1 MIPLRTRS
9 AHLAALTALL
19 VAATGISSAQRYT
32 FKDYTEGLGNLNVN
46 AIAQDRAGFL
56 WLSTENGL
64 FRYDGSTFSKY
75 GASEGL
81 PGTFARALLVDP
93 AGRLWVGTTEGLA
106 VSSRDGRFHPVK
118 NAGTPLHITYNSSLS
133 ASPSGTIYAVSEN
146 RLISFSSS
154 DGGRSWQARNVLSPA
169 QAAPFEK
176 TGLNSVLSLDENRVL
191 FGCGAAICEIN
202 AGSLRQWDVPGDRWA
217 SLLRAKNGQIWA
229 RGTKHVAMFSP
240 DRNRW
245 ELHDPPHRLTEDS
258 YLPLTEDPHGRILAG
273 FGSSLGILSDNKWQI
288 ITQANGLGEGA
299 IASLFVDRD
308 GLVWMG
314 TLGHGFSKWIG
325 YGEWEHWTK
334 NEGLASNEIWALA
347 RDSSGTL
354 WAGHRAG
361 IAFLKPGE
369 QAFHPWLIPGPPVGR
384 CQMLAVTRDGYIW
397 AEIANRRL
405 LRLDPRTHQVKRYG
419 IEGVEHLFV
428 DRDDRLWILTDNGI
442 FASEGA
448 GAHRTLAPYTQFPGN
463 AGLLENMLQAADGT
477 FWFVSPHALYRHK
490 DNIWR
495 TFDISKLNLG
505 RDLSEIALD
514 ASGDILVA
522 SDDRGVFRLTRQGER
537 FTAAVHLPLS
547 STMVI
552 FLKLDRRGW
561 IWVGQDQGIRV
572 FDGQNWRSYT
582 TENGLIWNDTDYN
595 AFLEDADGSVWIG
608 TSGGLSHFRAP
619 AGSVPEPP
627 RSPVFITAN
636 YGSKSV
642 AGSPEALSWSGS
654 TLMVRI
660 ASLGFQSEKS
670 LSFRY
675 RLLPLEQDWIETS
688 EHEIRYPVL
697 TPRSYVLQA
706 ATLDRATGMTS
717 AVNSI
722 SFTIAPPWWR
732 TESFA
737 AGAVS
742 ALIFLC
748 VGIWRWRER
757 VLNSRRQELERL
769 VLERTEELDRR
780 LAEQKLLKA
789 EAERANKAKSEFLAM
804 MSHEIRTPMNGV
816 LGMTNLLLDTP
827 LSREQKDFVQ
837 TIRDSGGAL
846 LTIINDILDFSKIE
860 AGKLTLERTRIE
872 RGSIL
877 AEALRVVSEPARKKK
892 LELIS
897 IVEDG
902 LPAWFIGDPVRLKQI
917 VLNLLSNAVKFTE
930 KGSVT
935 VRLSLEKRGPGSKLT
950 VKLTVTD
957 TGVGISQDM
966 QSRLFQSFT
975 QAESSTARRYG
986 GTGLGLVILKRLA
999 ELMNGS
1005 VGLESEPGRGST
1017 FWVTLELEEAEAL
1030 LMTLPE
1036 RTRATVA
1043 APRGRVLVAEDNSIN
1058 QKVIRHLLSRLGC
1071 AIEVAGNG
1079 MEAVEK
1085 VRQDN
1090 GWDLILMDCQMPV
1103 MDGFEAT
1110 RAIRTMQG
1118 GARHIPIVAVTA
1130 NALVGEREKCI
1141 AAGMDDYLAKPIDRD
1156 ALAALI
1162 NRWLQPGNESLVA

>member
-1 MIPLRTRS
+1 
-9 AHLAALTALL
+9 
-19 VAATGISSAQRYT
+19 
-32 FKDYTEGLGNLNVN
+32 
-46 AIAQDRAGFL
+46 
-56 WLSTENGL
+56 
-64 FRYDGSTFSKY
+64 
-75 GASEGL
+75 
-81 PGTFARALLVDP
+81 
-93 AGRLWVGTTEGLA
+93 
-106 VSSRDGRFHPVK
+106 
-118 NAGTPLHITYNSSLS
+118 
-133 ASPSGTIYAVSEN
+133 
-146 RLISFSSS
+146 
-154 DGGRSWQARNVLSPA
+154 
-169 QAAPFEK
+169 
-176 TGLNSVLSLDENRVL
+176 
-191 FGCGAAICEIN
+191 
-202 AGSLRQWDVPGDRWA
+202 
-217 SLLRAKNGQIWA
+217 
-229 RGTKHVAMFSP
+229 
-240 DRNRW
+240 
-245 ELHDPPHRLTEDS
+245 
-258 YLPLTEDPHGRILAG
+258 
-273 FGSSLGILSDNKWQI
+273 
-288 ITQANGLGEGA
+288 
-299 IASLFVDRD
+299 
-308 GLVWMG
+308 
-314 TLGHGFSKWIG
+314 
-325 YGEWEHWTK
+325 
-334 NEGLASNEIWALA
+334 
-347 RDSSGTL
+347 
-354 WAGHRAG
+354 
-361 IAFLKPGE
+361 
-369 QAFHPWLIPGPPVGR
+369 
-384 CQMLAVTRDGYIW
+384 
-397 AEIANRRL
+397 
-405 LRLDPRTHQVKRYG
+405 
-419 IEGVEHLFV
+419 
-428 DRDDRLWILTDNGI
+428 
-442 FASEGA
+442 
-448 GAHRTLAPYTQFPGN
+448 
-463 AGLLENMLQAADGT
+463 
-477 FWFVSPHALYRHK
+477 
-490 DNIWR
+490 
-495 TFDISKLNLG
+495 
-505 RDLSEIALD
+505 LSEIALD

-552 FLKLDRRGW
+552 FLKVDRRGW

-636 YGSKSV
+636 YGSKNV

-706 ATLDRATGMTS
+706 ATFDRATGMTS